1 MIKLINAKIT
11 PKEWETLEE
20 VEHLSNERMHEYA
33 SKHPDFTCVIE
44 RHPDENY
51 IIIRTLKLEES
62 AN

>member
-1 MIKLINAKIT
+1 MIKLLNAKIS

-20 VEHLSNERMHEYA
+20 LECITRERMHEYA
-33 SKHPDFTCVIE
+33 RKHSDFTCIIE
-44 RHPDENY
+44 RHVDENY